1 MHSICFLL
9 KNTSK
14 VSIDKAKYIEYNDIK
29 GTGKE
34 GNMTIKKLAK
44 RLEEELDELEYIY
57 GIMDGILHDFSIQLK
72 RSQATLN
79 DLKIEIE
86 ESEDD

>member
-1 MHSICFLL
+1 M
-9 KNTSK
+9 
-14 VSIDKAKYIEYNDIK
+14 
-29 GTGKE
+29 
-34 GNMTIKKLAK
+34 KKLAE

-57 GIMDGILHDFSIQLK
+57 SIMDGILYDFSIQLK

>member
-1 MHSICFLL
+1 MEQEQ
-9 KNTSK
+9 KGNT
-14 VSIDKAKYIEYNDIK
+14 A
-29 GTGKE
+29 
-34 GNMTIKKLAK
+34 MKKLAK

-57 GIMDGILHDFSIQLK
+57 SIMDGILHDFSIQLK